1 MLADRRSGLTV
12 TILATRVLPVLLP
25 HLVITTHLICTVLCW
40 CEVSPQHQL
49 DTYLLLHTTVQEM
62 LDTVDRHQR
71 NKLKTDEFPELPA
84 APSFR

>member
-1 MLADRRSGLTV
+1 M
-12 TILATRVLPVLLP
+12 
-25 HLVITTHLICTVLCW
+25 CW